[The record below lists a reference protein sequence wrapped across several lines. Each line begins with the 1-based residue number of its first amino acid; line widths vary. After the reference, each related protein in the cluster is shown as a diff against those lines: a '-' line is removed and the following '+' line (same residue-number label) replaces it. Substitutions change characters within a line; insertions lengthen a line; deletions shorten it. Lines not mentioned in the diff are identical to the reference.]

1 MCAEGGTNFGEWH
14 SEVVFKGE
22 SPFGPFVSYEGN
34 PILTQVGLDPARP
47 NPVSCAGHADL
58 VKDGNGQWWA
68 VFLADRPY
76 RDNFENIGRETHMLP
91 VTWTED
97 KWPVILPA
105 GESVP
110 MIVRHEGVKRG
121 DKLTFGN
128 FTLEDDFSS
137 SELGDR
143 WMTLRSPAKDRYS
156 LTDKPGYL
164 ELICSEDK
172 ATEMHTPAYVA
183 HRLHHHKFS
192 ATTRMYFNPS
202 KYSEA
207 AGLLLF
213 KDERHQYNF
222 MVSKEGISVN
232 KVEFEVIVE
241 QNKRPRFEEVS
252 TELGAATV
260 DKYRFIDLK
269 VTSDAETFSF
279 WYAVNGKKW
288 QPLVEGVDASF
299 LTSASAGG
307 FTGTLIGPYAVK

>member
-1 MCAEGGTNFGEWH
+1 
-14 SEVVFKGE
+14 
-22 SPFGPFVSYEGN
+22 
-34 PILTQVGLDPARP
+34 
-47 NPVSCAGHADL
+47 
-58 VKDGNGQWWA
+58 
-68 VFLADRPY
+68 
-76 RDNFENIGRETHMLP
+76 
-91 VTWTED
+91 
-97 KWPVILPA
+97 
-105 GESVP
+105 
-110 MIVRHEGVKRG
+110 
-121 DKLTFGN
+121 
-128 FTLEDDFSS
+128 
-137 SELGDR
+137 
-143 WMTLRSPAKDRYS
+143 
-156 LTDKPGYL
+156 
-164 ELICSEDK
+164 
-172 ATEMHTPAYVA
+172 
-183 HRLHHHKFS
+183 
-192 ATTRMYFNPS
+192 MYFNPS

-252 TELGAATV
+252 TELGAAAV
-260 DKYRFIDLK
+260 DKYRFIDLM